1 MKSSC
6 DNPQK
11 MPWSSSE
18 EAHLGF
24 SLQGPGKRISSDQQ
38 AEATTGAGCI
48 GQSQSD
54 RLCFMSTAEM
64 QIRLLNKVCQQPH
77 EREQCLHKRCCF
89 GSFSSLLPNYSN
101 HAIYFC
107 KRFQFPKNS

>member
-24 SLQGPGKRISSDQQ
+24 SLQGSGKRISSDQQ
-38 AEATTGAGCI
+38 QKQQQELGA
-48 GQSQSD
+48 
-54 RLCFMSTAEM
+54 
-64 QIRLLNKVCQQPH
+64 
-77 EREQCLHKRCCF
+77 
-89 GSFSSLLPNYSN
+89 
-101 HAIYFC
+101 
-107 KRFQFPKNS
+107 